1 MVAVLKANEAV
12 HHFSEEL
19 LSLLSVINLVMS
31 PSGSVKEVASHVLL
45 LSGFSSLVLELPA
58 SCSSEQQVFS
68 MVHRIGEH
76 TFILPRFESVEEQY
90 IGDFCPLNCCYAIL
104 TM

>member
-58 SCSSEQQVFS
+58 SCLSEQQVFS
-68 MVHRIGEH
+68 MV
-76 TFILPRFESVEEQY
+76 PRFVSVEEQY
-90 IGDFCPLNCCYAIL
+90 IGDFCPLNCCYATL
-104 TM
+104 TV